1 MSRQCLPPSV
11 HGLKK
16 PREYYKHF
24 YDDCDSPF
32 QKIYDTAADAVSFV
46 KESGGIGTAAKRY
59 FETGIGDLKEVAE
72 SLSQV
77 GKSINQHGGF
87 FSSAVGGVTSVLSE
101 IVK

>member
-1 MSRQCLPPSV
+1 MIKMSRQCLPPSV

-59 FETGIGDLKEVAE
+59 LETGIGDLKEVAE

-87 FSSAVGGVTSVLSE
+87 FRAPSAA
-101 IVK
+101 